1 MIPNILWKKNEKIYK
16 NGYYECKCKCECDWI
31 VYIFIPNKNPFH
43 IYNISDPISGS
54 PASPSTAQPQ
64 SLTPPAPA
72 TAQLSQA
79 RQTPPAPATAH
90 PNKAHPTC
98 NSTAQSGKTGA
109 TCTCSNTALQGWPPA
124 TALPPDSECA
134 IFDCVIAPL
143 RRLEFGLNGDLIA
156 RNAMTFWSIGL
167 GKSAHY

>member
-43 IYNISDPISGS
+43 IYNISDPISAS
-54 PASPSTAQPQ
+54 PARPSTAQPQ

-79 RQTPPAPATAH
+79 RQTPPLQPLTSAH
-90 PNKAHPTC
+90 PSTGPSKTQHRPT
-98 NSTAQSGKTGA
+98 TAAQ
-109 TCTCSNTALQGWPPA
+109 PPA
-124 TALPPDSECA
+124 ARPSSQPHHKYFFNSEW
-134 IFDCVIAPL
+134 
-143 RRLEFGLNGDLIA
+143 N
-156 RNAMTFWSIGL
+156 SIGIWSVL
-167 GKSAHY
+167 AWLNASLAHAIY